1 MKLSKHFFAHKFHGI
16 KEPPSLTKHIEALM
30 VYERLLRIGEEIPLE
45 PFSELNLETT
55 SKIYSVGSFK
65 EVES

>member
-1 MKLSKHFFAHKFHGI
+1 MKLSTNFFAHKFHGR

-55 SKIYSVGSFK
+55 SKIYFVGSFK

>member
-1 MKLSKHFFAHKFHGI
+1 MKLSKHLFAHKFHGI
-16 KEPPSLTKHIEALM
+16 NKPPSLTKHIQALM
-30 VYERLLRIGEEIPLE
+30 LYERLLRIGEEIPLE